1 MGLADQSGLGAVSMR
16 AVASRLGVTPMA
28 LYSHVPD
35 KEAMLDGLVE
45 RLLAELRPAKQGAE
59 WRDRLRHLASLT
71 RAVAQRHQAVFP
83 LLLQR
88 PVVTTASLR
97 VVEGIFAALE
107 DAGVPD
113 PDIPRLERLVSTFV
127 LGFATSEAG
136 GRFGPGSVPTADR
149 RRNAPPTELPLHDRL
164 AGVLD
169 LPVDWDAEFDSDIE
183 NLIRLVESLASPPE
197 ERGEHRGD
205 HRHGDHQANSRIVRP

>member
-1 MGLADQSGLGAVSMR
+1 MRRAGRRSALTRETILKAAMALADQSGLGAVSMR

-35 KEAMLDGLVE
+35 KEALLDGLVE
-45 RLLAELRPAKQGAE
+45 RLLAELRPPEQDAD
-59 WRDRLRHLASLT
+59 WRDRLRHMALRA
-71 RAVAQRHQAVFP
+71 RAVANRHQAVFP
-83 LLLQR
+83 LLLER
-88 PVVTTASLR
+88 PVVTPASLR
-97 VVEGIFAALE
+97 VVEAIFGALN

-113 PDIPRLERLVSTFV
+113 RDIPRLERLVSTFV

-136 GRFGPGSVPTADR
+136 GRFSLGLVPTADR
-149 RRNAPPTELPLHDRL
+149 RRNASPTELPLHYKL

-183 NLIRLVESLASPPE
+183 NLIQLVESLRE
-197 ERGEHRGD
+197 
-205 HRHGDHQANSRIVRP
+205 I